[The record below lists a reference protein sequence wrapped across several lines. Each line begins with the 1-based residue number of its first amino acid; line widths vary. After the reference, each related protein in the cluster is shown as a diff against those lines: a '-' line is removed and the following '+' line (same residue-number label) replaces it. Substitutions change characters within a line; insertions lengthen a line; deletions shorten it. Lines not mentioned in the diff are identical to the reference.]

1 MYLADKLPDFAAEA
15 VTLDGLQAFI
25 EALPHTI
32 QTQVLY
38 LKTQIGL
45 YPILCLDL
53 LYRLE

>member
-1 MYLADKLPDFAAEA
+1 MHLADKLPDFAAEA

-45 YPILCLDL
+45 YSILCLDL